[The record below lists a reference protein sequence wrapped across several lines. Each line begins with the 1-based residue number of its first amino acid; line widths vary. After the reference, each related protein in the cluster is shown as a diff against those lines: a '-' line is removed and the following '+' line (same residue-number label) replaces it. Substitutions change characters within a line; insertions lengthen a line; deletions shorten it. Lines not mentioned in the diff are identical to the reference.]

1 MKTIITTLAFGAL
14 LFLQPAFAVAE
25 PLGVKDK
32 FIDFKLPDHN
42 NRLVTLSEELKK
54 GPVVLSFYRGGWCP
68 VCNRQLFSYQQIL
81 PKIQETG
88 AQLIAVS
95 PETPSHAEKTITAN
109 NIDFTVLSDIGNVT
123 ARDYGIIWQVPE
135 DNREGFSKWLRET
148 TGESLADY
156 NAQEGYELPMPAT
169 FVIAKDGTIVYAFV
183 DPDYKKRAEN
193 SKILKA
199 LNSLKN

>member
-1 MKTIITTLAFGAL
+1 MKNMITALAFGAF
-14 LFLQPAFAVAE
+14 LFLQPAFAFAE
-25 PLGVKDK
+25 PLGVEDK
-32 FIDFKLPDHN
+32 FIDFTLPDHSN
-42 NRLVTLSEELKK
+42 QLVTLSEELKK

-95 PETPSHAEKTITAN
+95 PETPSHADKTITAN
-109 NIDFTVLSDIGNVT
+109 NIDFTVLSDVGNVT

-135 DNREGFSKWLRET
+135 ESRESFSKWLKET
-148 TGESLADY
+148 TGESLSDF

-169 FVIAKDGTIVYAFV
+169 FVIAKDGTIAYAFV
-183 DPDYKKRAEN
+183 DPDYKKRADN
-193 SKILKA
+193 NDIIKTLQRLK
-199 LNSLKN
+199 K